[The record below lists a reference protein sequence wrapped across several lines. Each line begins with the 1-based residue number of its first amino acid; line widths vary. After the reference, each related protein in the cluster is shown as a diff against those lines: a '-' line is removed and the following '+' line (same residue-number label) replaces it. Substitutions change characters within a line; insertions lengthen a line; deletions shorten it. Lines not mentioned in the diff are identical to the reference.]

1 MSYIAGGTTIRAD
14 INQALI
20 EAPQADVGL
29 IGAELL
35 PLQNVQAKSGT
46 YLKVQ
51 LAAGEL
57 LSNNSAARGAGS
69 EYQRGIRSFTSANY
83 DTQEFGLEELLDD
96 SSVQDLSRFFAVESE
111 TAKFLLRQIK
121 LGHEKRVSDLIWA
134 GSTPF
139 AYR

>member
-51 LAAGEL
+51 LAAADL
-57 LSNNSAARGAGS
+57 LSNNSELGS
-69 EYQRGIRSFTSANY
+69 GN
-83 DTQEFGLEELLDD
+83 
-96 SSVQDLSRFFAVESE
+96 SE
-111 TAKFLLRQIK
+111 I
-121 LGHEKRVSDLIWA
+121 S
-134 GSTPF
+134 
-139 AYR
+139 

>member
-29 IGAELL
+29 IGATLL

-51 LAAGEL
+51 LAAADL
-57 LSNNSAARGAGS
+57 LSNNSAARAAGS
-69 EYQRGIRSFTSANY
+69 EYQTGIRSFSSANY
-83 DTQEFGLEELLDD
+83 DTQDYGLSELPDD
-96 SSVQDLSRFFAVESE
+96 SVVTDLNRFFSYKSE
-111 TAKFLLRQIK
+111 TAKFLLRQLKI
-121 LGHEKRVSDLIWA
+121 GHEKRVADLLWA
-134 GSTPF
+134 GSTPSNLS
-139 AYR
+139 